1 VECSFDASKYSTI
14 FILAIDDSTVTQA
27 CVDIQSAVEHIEKRD
42 LSLTNPLDQTKYYN
56 EVRNAELLKKGSS
69 HIIEDITSTEYLIV
83 NTIEKVQEV
92 QTAILKANGS
102 YVSSDLDFLS
112 SWHTLSEDEKHKK
125 YSQYACHEINLFVF
139 FNDPAYFKQ
148 VVQPFVA
155 NKMEKTFIDHWLL
168 ENHEEV
174 VRYKDIEYFN
184 YLNALEKCL
193 LISEIVKDSKQDAED
208 LVMSIKSIAEV
219 KEVKTEERN
228 KIFDIVI
235 NLNMSQK
242 HPIIICDEDGDF
254 RMENEFFGAP
264 DVLACESISDQSKDE
279 NGNREESKLFDDD
292 FEKERKN
299 TKVQFQEVETTCE
312 Y

>member
-1 VECSFDASKYSTI
+1 VISNLSPDDDGHVECLFDASKYSTI
-14 FILAIDDSTVTQA
+14 FILAVDDSTVTQA
-27 CVDIQSAVEHIEKRD
+27 CLDINSAVEQIEKRD
-42 LSLTNPLDQTKYYN
+42 LSLANSLDPTKYYN
-56 EVRNAELLKKGSS
+56 EVRNAEVLKKGSS

-83 NTIEKVQEV
+83 NTIEKVEEV

-174 VRYKDIEYFN
+174 VRYKDIEYFDR
-184 YLNALEKCL
+184 LNALEKCL
-193 LISEIVKDSKQDAED
+193 LISDVVKDSKQEAEG
-208 LVMSIKSIAEV
+208 LAMSIKSMAEVREVKAEV
-219 KEVKTEERN
+219 KNR
-228 KIFDIVI
+228 IFDIVI
-235 NLNMSQK
+235 NLNMNQQQSR
-242 HPIIICDEDGDF
+242 IISDEDDYDRAEINSKH
-254 RMENEFFGAP
+254 RMNDGIAGCAAP
-264 DVLACESISDQSKDE
+264 QS
-279 NGNREESKLFDDD
+279 SKKKKQKK
-292 FEKERKN
+292 EK
-299 TKVQFQEVETTCE
+299 
-312 Y
+312 